1 MRDEQARSY
10 YLNCAC
16 GTDLFLE
23 AEDPTRGTLYPS
35 VVQMVCPGCGRHDY
49 LKSKD
54 DDQP

>member
-1 MRDEQARSY
+1 MSDGQARSY